1 MCAVCF
7 WLASAQIVCMNE
19 SIPQAI
25 CKSIGSASNVNFHVP
40 NSDNSD
46 PAWHSETNATRNY
59 FWKGLKNTES
69 TTTQTLAVSAN
80 SSCKRCT
87 ASGNPG
93 GKALQPKNRS
103 VCALF
108 FKSFTAFWSGGPPM
122 EIQPLLLASI
132 L

>member
-1 MCAVCF
+1 MCF
-7 WLASAQIVCMNE
+7 PLASARIRCMNE
-19 SIPQAI
+19 SVPLAI

-46 PAWHSETNATRNY
+46 PAWHCETNATCNC
-59 FWKGLKNTES
+59 FWKGLKDTES
-69 TTTQTLAVSAN
+69 TTTGTLAVSAN

-103 VCALF
+103 ACACCFSNRVLHCF
-108 FKSFTAFWSGGPPM
+108 LERGAAHGNSNNCCVKA
-122 EIQPLLLASI
+122 
-132 L
+132 